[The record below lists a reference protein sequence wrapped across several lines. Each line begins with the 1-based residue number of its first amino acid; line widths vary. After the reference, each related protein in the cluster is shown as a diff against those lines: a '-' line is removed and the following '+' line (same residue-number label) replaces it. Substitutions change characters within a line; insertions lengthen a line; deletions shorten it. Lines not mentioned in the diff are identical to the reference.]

1 MPALEPTCTEVAWSQ
16 CAQAMAAKAKEIAG
30 LEAELAGKDAAI
42 GSLLQERTALE
53 ARVEAERAVGEKR
66 ERATRLEME
75 AALRS
80 KDEDKENAMLH
91 QASLRQAQAEAH
103 LQETAA
109 LAAEA
114 ALRERRQGGAFA
126 AARSLLALRM
136 EDLAKDMKTLQ
147 VCEGDSFAA
156 LRTAQQLVAP
166 NSSNPS
172 QQELT

>member
-1 MPALEPTCTEVAWSQ
+1 LGQ
-16 CAQAMAAKAKEIAG
+16 HAQAMAAKAKEIAG
-30 LEAELAGKDAAI
+30 LEAELAGKDVAI

-75 AALRS
+75 AALRT
-80 KDEDKENAMLH
+80 KDENKENAMLH

-114 ALRERRQGGAFA
+114 AVRERRQGGAFA

-136 EDLAKDMKTLQ
+136 EELATEMTTLQ
-147 VCEGDSFAA
+147 VCGGDSQAGLRIAKHCVA
-156 LRTAQQLVAP
+156 LFHSTPTHESPTKSAM
-166 NSSNPS
+166 
-172 QQELT
+172 TDGG